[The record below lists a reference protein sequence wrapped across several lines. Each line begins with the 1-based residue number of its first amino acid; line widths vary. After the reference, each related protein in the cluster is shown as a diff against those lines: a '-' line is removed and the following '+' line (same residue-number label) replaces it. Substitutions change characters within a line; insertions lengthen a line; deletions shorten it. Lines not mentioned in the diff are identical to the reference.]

1 MTCILRFVSAMEQA
15 LSIMCVA
22 AQREPKQVRLSR
34 DPHISGF
41 FLSPLH
47 TANKYKLFLVIQESN
62 RGCYCQ
68 IINSRSN
75 PIVVAKVPEQF
86 PTLVARLEVTGF
98 LRVLIQKYPNSFRL
112 LLSEKTGPLRT
123 LSRKYPKSFLFLF

>member
-1 MTCILRFVSAMEQA
+1 MVRLNTEVMCILLCLVSAMEQA

-34 DPHISGF
+34 DPHISGV

-47 TANKYKLFLVIQESN
+47 TANKYKLFLVNQESN

-68 IINSRSN
+68 MINSRSN
-75 PIVVAKVPEQF
+75 PIVDTKVPEQF
-86 PTLVARLEVTGF
+86 PTLVVHPE
-98 LRVLIQKYPNSFRL
+98 I
-112 LLSEKTGPLRT
+112 TGPLRT
-123 LSRKYPKSFLFLF
+123 LS